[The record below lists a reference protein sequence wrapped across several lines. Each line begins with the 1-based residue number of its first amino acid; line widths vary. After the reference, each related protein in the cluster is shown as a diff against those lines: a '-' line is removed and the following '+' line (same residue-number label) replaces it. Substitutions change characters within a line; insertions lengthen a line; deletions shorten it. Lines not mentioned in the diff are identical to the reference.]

1 MKYEIN
7 EKQLKSINIM
17 IKLMNL
23 ALQRNTFSEDEKK
36 LIFDKLSDITQL

>member
-1 MKYEIN
+1 MKYQIN
-7 EKQLKSINIM
+7 EKQRKSINIM

-36 LIFDKLSDITQL
+36 IIFDKLSDITNL